1 MTSFRALL
9 KLIGGGIIVLT
20 FAFGQTFGVCL
31 ARWFPR
37 ASLRYANRVTSLGCR
52 AFLRHW
58 GIRVTLRNAHHI
70 APRRTY
76 LYAVN
81 HLSYLD
87 ILVHA
92 SLFPSTFITSRE
104 MHGTLFLGHI
114 CRFAQCFF
122 VDRKNRRRLAQE
134 IRAVGALLESGV
146 PVTLFP
152 EGAAGDGAG
161 VQPFRSPLFKACA
174 ASGTPVLPLTL
185 NYRTLDSVPVGP
197 GTGTTSAGTGA
208 WSSSPTSGGCSTT
221 AASRW
226 TSSCPRPSSRVTTGV
241 WQRRLAKPSRVPVF
255 PSSRERSSAR
265 GQFRGSMK
273 GLDMIQI
280 CTLCCLAAARSGRDQ
295 ETWRPG
301 ESQCEQPGSRW
312 ESNMSSREFVRKLQ

>member
-87 ILVHA
+87 ILVHGA
-92 SLFPSTFITSRE
+92 LLPSTFITSRE
-104 MHGTLFLGHI
+104 MHGTLFLGHV
-114 CRFAQCFF
+114 CRLALCFF
-122 VDRKNRRRLAQE
+122 VDRKNRRRLVQE
-134 IRAVGALLESGV
+134 IRAIAALLESGV

-152 EGAAGDGAG
+152 EAAAGDGTA
-161 VQPFRSPLFKACA
+161 VRAFKSPLFKAGTA
-174 ASGTPVLPLTL
+174 AGTPVLPLTL

-197 GTGTTSAGTGA
+197 GNRDRICWYGDMPFFPHV
-208 WSSSPTSGGCSTT
+208 WRLLHHRRIEVDVVVSP
-221 AASRW
+221 
-226 TSSCPRPSSRVTTGV
+226 P
-241 WQRRLAKPSRVPVF
+241 
-255 PSSRERSSAR
+255 
-265 GQFRGSMK
+265 
-273 GLDMIQI
+273 I
-280 CTLCCLAAARSGRDQ
+280 AAADYRDLAEKTHQ
-295 ETWRPG
+295 AIA
-301 ESQCEQPGSRW
+301 GSYTP
-312 ESNMSSREFVRKLQ
+312 LA